1 MKKMKKLFYSHA
13 KIEISKKVI
22 VLLKNRNLSN
32 IYISYSNMWK
42 IIKKFQVS
50 FYGHTKKM
58 KDNQKILNFLL
69 LSHKK
74 ISL

>member
-13 KIEISKKVI
+13 KIEMSKIII
-22 VLLKNRNLSN
+22 VFLKNRNLSN

-58 KDNQKILNFLL
+58 KDNQKILNFFFYY
-69 LSHKK
+69 HTKK
-74 ISL
+74 